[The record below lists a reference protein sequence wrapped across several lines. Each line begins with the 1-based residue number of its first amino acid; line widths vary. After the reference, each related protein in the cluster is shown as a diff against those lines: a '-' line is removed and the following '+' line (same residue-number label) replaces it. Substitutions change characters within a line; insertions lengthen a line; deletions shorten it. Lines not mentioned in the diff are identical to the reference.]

1 MRFCILLNGQ
11 NILSVIS
18 HRNKPLFHKTV
29 IVMQSVLPALIDG
42 LKESIEWLK
51 DNEWILEKSVNGVY
65 NIFWQTKYIWAER
78 NVSSPL
84 LQLRVVTMR
93 GRLWEGRGRRV
104 RASKPDLYHK
114 RLFLICALLPTPTRF
129 PSSFISNFPHV
140 RFHLYLF
147 HIPHTAYNSI
157 VIY

>member
-51 DNEWILEKSVNGVY
+51 DTV
-65 NIFWQTKYIWAER
+65 A
-78 NVSSPL
+78 
-84 LQLRVVTMR
+84 
-93 GRLWEGRGRRV
+93 
-104 RASKPDLYHK
+104 
-114 RLFLICALLPTPTRF
+114 
-129 PSSFISNFPHV
+129 
-140 RFHLYLF
+140 
-147 HIPHTAYNSI
+147 
-157 VIY
+157 